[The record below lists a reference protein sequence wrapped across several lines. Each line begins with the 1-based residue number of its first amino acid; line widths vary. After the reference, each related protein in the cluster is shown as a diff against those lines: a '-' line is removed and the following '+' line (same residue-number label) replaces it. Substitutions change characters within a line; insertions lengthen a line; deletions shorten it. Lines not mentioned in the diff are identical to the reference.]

1 MENKLFILIVRMGD
15 NLVNDIFRLSFK
27 EKMKLKLLIKVFKM
41 MEDEEK

>member
-27 EKMKLKLLIKVFKM
+27 EEMKLKLLIKVFKM